1 MISVELLTNARQAGL
16 RRLPARTGLQDAAR
30 TAGFASFAA
39 DLGAA
44 ATLEAAFPILAKAL
58 DFPDWFG
65 HNLDALMDCLT
76 DMSWAP
82 AKGYLL
88 LISGTPPLAKA
99 DPDGFASLLEVFS
112 AAIEPWREDGIP
124 FWVLADVPTL
134 PDAA

>member
-1 MISVELLTNARQAGL
+1 MISSELLKDAQRAGL
-16 RRLPARTGLQDAAR
+16 RRLPARTGLQDAAKA
-30 TAGFASFAA
+30 AGFAAFAA

-44 ATLEAAFPILAKAL
+44 ATLEAAFPILAQAL

-82 AKGYLL
+82 ARGYLL
-88 LISGTPPLAKA
+88 LLSGTAPLAKA
-99 DPDGFASLLEVFS
+99 DPDGFASLLEVL
-112 AAIEPWREDGIP
+112 AGAIEPWREDGIP
-124 FWVLADVPTL
+124 FWVLADDPSL

>member
-1 MISVELLTNARQAGL
+1 MISADLLKQAPSAGL
-16 RRLPARTGLQDAAR
+16 RRLPLQTDLRATAA
-30 TAGFASFAA
+30 TAGLRTFSA
-39 DLGAA
+39 DLAGVR
-44 ATLEAAFPILAKAL
+44 TLEAAFAVLAKAL

-82 AKGYLL
+82 AAGYLL
-88 LISGTPPLAKA
+88 LLTGTPPLAST
-99 DPDGFASLLEVFS
+99 DPEGFTALLDVLD

-134 PDAA
+134 PDVA